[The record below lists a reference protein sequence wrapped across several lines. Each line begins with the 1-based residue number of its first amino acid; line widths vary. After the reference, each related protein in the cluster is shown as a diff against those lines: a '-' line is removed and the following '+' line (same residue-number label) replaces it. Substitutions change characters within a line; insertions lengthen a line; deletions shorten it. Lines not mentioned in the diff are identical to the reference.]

1 MKGFKKLALVAA
13 IAAPLTSVHALEFL
27 DDSVLSSMTGQ
38 SGVSIDL
45 ETQVSISEF
54 TYTDEGSVSFTGIE
68 FGGAGNG
75 TDTAGLTT
83 LDDVKIDIDV
93 NAAGDLVIHLGTQ
106 NENAFLAGIDVIDF
120 GFAMSGMSLK
130 DDTGA
135 TGAQVLGATFMEGSL
150 GPIDVIINN
159 GPDANGANI
168 SVDGYFQI
176 TDGGVTVPMAGMS
189 ISGLKIYQDAN
200 ANAAHPLAAAGTAS
214 VNGNA
219 GQGFVAFGL
228 DVATADTTYTVFDKV
243 NGTPGAD
250 VNVTDA
256 LALTVRN
263 FNADIDMDVALGT
276 VGTDAATI
284 GSFHIEN
291 LDVSGTKLT
300 IYGH

>member
-13 IAAPLTSVHALEFL
+13 IAAPLTSVHALESL

>member
-13 IAAPLTSVHALEFL
+13 IAAPLTSVHALESL

-106 NENAFLAGIDVIDF
+106 NENLFLAGIDVIDF